1 MASSDVVGQV
11 HHSGGHFYASFCI
24 RAFSKAQHNSLINLI
39 IHPQKTLTLPKNKYD
54 MKIAFVR
61 RIRENKVI
69 FSMNQI
75 KNMKKIKISVVGHL
89 GIQYG

>member
-1 MASSDVVGQV
+1 
-11 HHSGGHFYASFCI
+11 
-24 RAFSKAQHNSLINLI
+24 
-39 IHPQKTLTLPKNKYD
+39 

-75 KNMKKIKISVVGHL
+75 KNMKKIKISAVGHL